1 MIDSGTMVLQICT
14 DFLKVEPSS
23 LGDMYSTFSHDE
35 DHIIH
40 IKVEEDPIAVTL
52 PGIKSETEVSLCL
65 CVHVRHIPK
74 ATFSS
79 K

>member
-1 MIDSGTMVLQICT
+1 MIDKGTMVLQICT

-23 LGDMYSTFSHDE
+23 PGDMYRTSHDE
-35 DHIIH
+35 DHIVH

-52 PGIKSETEVSLCL
+52 PGIKSEPEVSLCL